1 MFGKEKV
8 SMVGAEFVGTF
19 MLATAVL
26 VVSNMFGAGTAAWY
40 TAVSAGAALALIVA
54 KLGHVSGAHVNPAV
68 TIGMWTLKKIPT
80 TSAVVYIASQLLGG
94 AAALA
99 FYNYATDATLAASG
113 AANFDWRVFWL
124 ESAGAAVFGS
134 GIAAAVSQKLEG
146 VYAAFTIGAS
156 LTAGALIASLAS
168 AGFVNPAVALGNNA
182 WDRTLVIAPIVG
194 MVVGMNIYMWL
205 FAPAEKKRKR

>member
-68 TIGMWTLKKIPT
+68 TIGMWTLKRIPT

-94 AAALA
+94 AAALG
-99 FYNYATDATLAASG
+99 LHRRPVPPG
-113 AANFDWRVFWL
+113 
-124 ESAGAAVFGS
+124 G
-134 GIAAAVSQKLEG
+134 
-146 VYAAFTIGAS
+146 
-156 LTAGALIASLAS
+156 
-168 AGFVNPAVALGNNA
+168 
-182 WDRTLVIAPIVG
+182 
-194 MVVGMNIYMWL
+194 
-205 FAPAEKKRKR
+205 